1 MRLFGTAGIRGIT
14 NRDITPELAIK
25 VALAYG
31 TVFRGKIAVARDTR
45 FGANMIA
52 DAVISGLLSAGN
64 EVHNLGI
71 VPLPVFARYVADF
84 MDGGIMVTGSH
95 TPPHIIGLV
104 AVDSLG
110 RDLYWDKSME
120 IEEIFLRGNFHRAE
134 WNEIYDE
141 MHKDAVEHYTRFIE
155 KEAKNVDGFKIAI
168 DLANGAGCGIID
180 EILKNL
186 GIVVRCINCDRK
198 PVPNRPSE
206 PRSTTLT
213 ELIKIAKNYD
223 LGAGMDVDAD
233 RVVFSGKNGAISED
247 VVGAIFATRFASKMV
262 TPINSSSLVEF
273 ISESYGIGVIYCPVG
288 PPEIAE
294 HILRSDADFGYE
306 ESGKYFFP
314 PKTLWG
320 DSLLSIVKI
329 LEIMDREGKNIDD
342 LAKEFPRYYQIK
354 EKIEVPRDIKK
365 KVVEKIGEFISRNMP
380 EDAKDVIRID
390 GVKIVY
396 DDAWLLIRASGTEDV
411 IRVFSDAKN
420 PEKARKLVEYGK
432 KLVREFISS
441 TSLPQG

>member
-14 NRDITPELAIK
+14 NRDITPDLA
-25 VALAYG
+25 VRVSLSYG
-31 TVFRGKIAVARDTR
+31 SIFRGKIAVARDTR

-52 DAVISGLLSAGN
+52 NAVISGLLSTGN

-95 TPPHIIGLV
+95 TPPEIIGLV

-110 RDLYWDKSME
+110 RDLYWDKSAE
-120 IEEIFLRGNFHRAE
+120 IEEIFSRGDFHRSQ
-134 WNEIYDE
+134 WNEISDE
-141 MHKDAVEHYTRFIE
+141 IHEDAVEHYTKFIE
-155 KEAKNVDGFKIAI
+155 REAKNVDGFKIAI
-168 DLANGAGCGIID
+168 DLANGSGCGIID

-186 GIVVRCINCDRK
+186 GIEVKCINCERK
-198 PVPNRPSE
+198 PIPNRPSE

-223 LGAGMDVDAD
+223 LGAGVDVDAD
-233 RVVFSGKNGAISED
+233 RVVFTGKEGAISED
-247 VVGAIFATRFASKMV
+247 TIGAIFATRFAKKIV
-262 TPINSSSLVEF
+262 TPINSSSLVDY
-273 ISESYGIGVIYCPVG
+273 ISKNCGIEVIYCPVG

-294 HILRSDADFGYE
+294 HILRSGADFGYE

-320 DSLLSIVKI
+320 DSVLSIVKI
-329 LEIMDREGKNIDD
+329 LQIMDGEGKTIDD
-342 LAKEFPRYYQIK
+342 LANEFPKYYQIK
-354 EKIEVPRDIKK
+354 EKIEVPRNIKK
-365 KVVEKIGEFISRNMP
+365 KVVEEIGEFITKNMP
-380 EDAKDVIRID
+380 EDARKIVRID

-420 PEKARKLVEYGK
+420 PEKARRLIEYGK
-432 KLVREFISS
+432 KLVREFTSS
-441 TSLPQG
+441 SSPRQV